1 MNILLISDAFPPMRT
16 SAAVHMHDLAMEFC
30 NQGTRVTILVP
41 YSGQLTILDM
51 DLPKGLTVLRLKT
64 FRTKDIG
71 YFRRT
76 IAEFLMPYLMFHQF
90 KKSPSYSNEF
100 DGLVWY
106 SPTIFFGPLIRR
118 LKKRFNCKSYLILR
132 DLFPDWALDL
142 GLIKKGPVYFAL
154 KQVEYFQ
161 YRSADVIGVQAPG
174 NLSYLKKILNLNAHL
189 EVLWSWILPSTE
201 TICTVHIENTV
212 LSGRKIFVYA
222 GNMGVAQGV
231 DILLDLVQKLKP
243 HQDLGFVFV
252 GRGSESGR
260 LKTLAHYR
268 GLDNVLFFD
277 EIDSSEISGLYSQ
290 CDFGLIALDP
300 RHRTHNIPG
309 KFLSYMQSGLPVLA
323 IVNKGNNLVDLIREE
338 RVGKVIDN
346 DSVDS
351 LAKFALELVEEA
363 KIDNNLKERCRLFAD
378 RLFAPQVAIK
388 TIMDA
393 LRK

>member
-1 MNILLISDAFPPMRT
+1 
-16 SAAVHMHDLAMEFC
+16 MHDLAMEFC
-30 NQGTRVTILVP
+30 KQGMQVTILTP
-41 YSGQLTILDM
+41 YSGQLTNLDI
-51 DLPKGLTVLRLKT
+51 DLHKGLNVLRLKT

-76 IAEFLMPYLMFHQF
+76 IAEFLMPYLMFYQF
-90 KKSPSYSNEF
+90 KKTPTFRNEF
-100 DGLVWY
+100 DGIVWY
-106 SPTIFFGPLIRR
+106 SPTIFFGPLIRD
-118 LKKRFNCKSYLILR
+118 LKKQFNCKSYLILR

-142 GLIKKGPVYFAL
+142 GLMKKGPAYFAL
-154 KQVEYFQ
+154 KHVEYFQ
-161 YRSADVIGVQAPG
+161 YHSADVIGVQAPG
-174 NLSYLKKILNLNAHL
+174 NLSYLKKCSNLKAHL
-189 EVLWSWILPSTE
+189 EVLWTWIRPSTE
-201 TICTVHIENTV
+201 SFCTINLKNTV

-222 GNMGVAQGV
+222 GNMGVAQGMDV
-231 DILLDLVQKLKP
+231 LVELVEKLKP

-252 GRGSESGR
+252 GRGSESVR
-260 LKTLAHYR
+260 LKTIADHR

-277 EIDSSEISGLYSQ
+277 EIDSREISGLYSQ

-300 RHRTHNIPG
+300 RHKTHNIPG

-363 KIDNNLKERCRLFAD
+363 KTDNNLKERCRLFAD
-378 RLFAPQVAIK
+378 RLFAPKVAVK